1 MHGFLRFAK
10 LAAFNYPELSN
21 TRAGLQS
28 YGTEMLNIP
37 LNLNGGEY
45 RNRTGV
51 HGFARAIHLLNMF
64 IDSAM
69 R

>member
-51 HGFARAIHLLNMF
+51 HGFAILETRLFLLSYF
-64 IDSAM
+64 VK
-69 R
+69 